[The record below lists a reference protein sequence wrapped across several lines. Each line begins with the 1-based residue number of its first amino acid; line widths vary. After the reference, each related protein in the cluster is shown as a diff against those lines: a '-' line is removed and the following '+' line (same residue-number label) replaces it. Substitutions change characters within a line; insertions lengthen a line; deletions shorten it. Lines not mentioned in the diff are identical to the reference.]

1 MIMSVMLAAGI
12 AVTSPILANSITSN
26 VEIVKQE
33 EKTQI
38 KPDELPVPVK
48 QKIAGD
54 ETVMNLTIAEAWK
67 IKNED
72 GTYHFKVGFDNGTA
86 DKMWK
91 TYDAEGN
98 EIKE

>member
-26 VEIVKQE
+26 VEIVNQE

-54 ETVMNLTIAEAWK
+54 ETVMNMTITEAWK

-72 GTYHFKVGFDNGTA
+72 GTYHFKRGFDNGTA

>member
-1 MIMSVMLAAGI
+1 MSVMLTAGI
-12 AVTSPILANSITSN
+12 AVTAPVVASTVKPAI
-26 VEIVKQE
+26 EISQQE

-48 QKIAGD
+48 QRIAGD
-54 ETVMNLTIAEAWK
+54 ETVVNMPIAEAWQ
-67 IKNED
+67 IKKED
-72 GTYHFKVGFDNGTA
+72 GTYHYKVGFDNGTA
-86 DKMWK
+86 DKFWK